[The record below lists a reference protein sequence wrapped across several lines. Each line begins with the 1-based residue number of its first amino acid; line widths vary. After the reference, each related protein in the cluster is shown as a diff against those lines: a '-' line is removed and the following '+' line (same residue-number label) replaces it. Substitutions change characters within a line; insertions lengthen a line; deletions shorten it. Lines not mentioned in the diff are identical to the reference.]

1 MNKREKT
8 ILIILDIITL
18 ILVSYPIFQGGIIGG
33 YDPGFHMARIQT
45 LASNIASGHFPNP
58 IGFEYLNHFGYGIG
72 FFYGNFFIYPF
83 AWLHLLGVSIYDSY
97 VTYLIVFTIL
107 NIISINCV
115 MQKLFHNSWAT
126 ILSAPI
132 YLSSYYV
139 IGIIYFRAAAGEL
152 IALAIIPWIILS
164 LQEVLQRKYQYWP
177 LLAITAT
184 LLLVTHI
191 LSFLIIVTTA
201 LLMCLFNLKT
211 ILKNKQLLRS
221 LLKSAALFLGL
232 GSLFIFSFVQQYLA
246 QPYTDTAKIADGRY
260 SILVIA
266 NLMHHNF
273 DTKQFIAINGT
284 FLTLLLLLAAVYYLI
299 RTIKKPYL
307 NNPFIWQSFLIIA
320 IYGAFILSPN
330 LLSAAVYTFKP
341 LAVLQVITR
350 VNIVILPLL
359 TLLVANALGK
369 IITNFPKAQLPFVSL
384 FTLVVI
390 VITISFPIKTN
401 LKTTAS
407 NKTPIAP
414 YSTSM
419 SEYEPKKFNE
429 YNSANNLRVNSAF
442 LEQKEHYEV
451 IQNNHH
457 LLKIN
462 LKNNS
467 GKRLIMLPRTFYQG
481 YQIETTYNGKITLQ
495 KARTEHGL
503 VATELPAD
511 LKNGTIIVR
520 YKTTTLA
527 KLGWLITLF
536 SLVILIRIL
545 FKNKSAE

>member
-1 MNKREKT
+1 VNKREKT

-164 LQEVLQRKYQYWP
+164 LQEILQRKYHYWP

-201 LLMCLFNLKT
+201 LLLCLFNLKT
-211 ILKNKQLLRS
+211 ILKNKQILCS

-232 GSLFIFSFVQQYLA
+232 GSSFIFSFVQQYLA

-299 RTIKKPYL
+299 RSIKKPYL
-307 NNPFIWQSFLIIA
+307 NNSFYLAIIFDHRHLWCFYIVAQPFKCCCLYF
-320 IYGAFILSPN
+320 
-330 LLSAAVYTFKP
+330 
-341 LAVLQVITR
+341 
-350 VNIVILPLL
+350 
-359 TLLVANALGK
+359 
-369 IITNFPKAQLPFVSL
+369 
-384 FTLVVI
+384 
-390 VITISFPIKTN
+390 
-401 LKTTAS
+401 
-407 NKTPIAP
+407 
-414 YSTSM
+414 
-419 SEYEPKKFNE
+419 
-429 YNSANNLRVNSAF
+429 
-442 LEQKEHYEV
+442 
-451 IQNNHH
+451 
-457 LLKIN
+457 
-462 LKNNS
+462 
-467 GKRLIMLPRTFYQG
+467 
-481 YQIETTYNGKITLQ
+481 
-495 KARTEHGL
+495 
-503 VATELPAD
+503 
-511 LKNGTIIVR
+511 
-520 YKTTTLA
+520 
-527 KLGWLITLF
+527 
-536 SLVILIRIL
+536 
-545 FKNKSAE
+545 